1 MFIYLYYISDYK
13 NNHKIRITTYLYAS
27 FYHYPSFMS
36 HKTNKRIFSRPSS
49 ISASH
54 FKAITIPK
62 IINY

>member
-36 HKTNKRIFSRPSS
+36 NKTNKRIFLTPLFNF
-49 ISASH
+49 H
-54 FKAITIPK
+54 QPL
-62 IINY
+62 